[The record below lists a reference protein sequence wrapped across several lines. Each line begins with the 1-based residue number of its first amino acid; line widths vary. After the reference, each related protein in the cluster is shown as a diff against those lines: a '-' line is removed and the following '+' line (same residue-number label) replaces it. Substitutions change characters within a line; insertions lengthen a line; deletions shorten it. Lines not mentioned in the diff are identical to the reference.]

1 MSRGVTVGASIIHP
15 PFYFLTFIGN
25 GPVHPDKECEYLL
38 RNYIGWLKRHRVN
51 QMAALASGQQL
62 VAEVNNKQHRD
73 VGYAPATVQCGKQ

>member
-38 RNYIGWLKRHRVN
+38 RIDNEWQGYREN